1 METNFASA
9 TLKNPVIVR
18 EVEAQYG
25 EDGEQQKKNLYAA
38 SFMCSDSH
46 LNGAVED
53 AQAA

>member
-25 EDGEQQKKNLYAA
+25 EDGEQ
-38 SFMCSDSH
+38 
-46 LNGAVED
+46 
-53 AQAA
+53 